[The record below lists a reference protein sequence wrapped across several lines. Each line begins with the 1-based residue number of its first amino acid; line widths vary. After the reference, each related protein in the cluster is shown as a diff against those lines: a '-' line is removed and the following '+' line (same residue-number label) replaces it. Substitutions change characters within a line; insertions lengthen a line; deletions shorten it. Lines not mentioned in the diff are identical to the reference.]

1 MVHETWVI
9 NASKAYWILK
19 FFKGLSN
26 SLTLLPTRRAAV
38 PPITQNR
45 SQLAIPN
52 GNKKGHVSGRVEVK
66 LLEAEPCSG
75 T

>member
-38 PPITQNR
+38 PPYH
-45 SQLAIPN
+45 SKSLAI
-52 GNKKGHVSGRVEVK
+52 GYSEWQ
-66 LLEAEPCSG
+66 
-75 T
+75 